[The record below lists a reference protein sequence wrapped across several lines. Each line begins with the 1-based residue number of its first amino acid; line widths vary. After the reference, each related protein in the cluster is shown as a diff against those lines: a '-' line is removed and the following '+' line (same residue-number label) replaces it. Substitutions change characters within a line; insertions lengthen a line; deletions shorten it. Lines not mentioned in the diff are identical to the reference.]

1 MIDSEKMDDVKLGS
15 VESVG
20 TVQAVYTVEPHPGDD
35 GLAVVTYWLPG
46 GQRLGTLCV
55 PRQ

>member
-1 MIDSEKMDDVKLGS
+1 MSDSEKKDNVKLGS